1 MFQRI
6 LAVLSAGVLLF
17 AGCRQSSFPTVEGSV
32 IDATIHS
39 VTVQTS
45 EGGSFTVSTL
55 GTDPMLVPGVLPGDE
70 VRIAYET
77 LPDGET
83 FRAVRLDI
91 TTPSAYR
98 LLPGIWRDC
107 TGPTEV
113 GLVLAEDGSARAVG
127 LADLN
132 LRDWSLDGDSLILT
146 AADPTSPDGKVTLI
160 YIIEQLDVD
169 SLVLATT
176 DGVVCMNLSRA
187 E

>member
-83 FRAVRLDI
+83 LRAVRLDI

-98 LLPGIWRDC
+98 LLPGYGA
-107 TGPTEV
+107 T
-113 GLVLAEDGSARAVG
+113 ARARPKW
-127 LADLN
+127 ASCSP
-132 LRDWSLDGDSLILT
+132 RT
-146 AADPTSPDGKVTLI
+146 APPAPWAWRT
-160 YIIEQLDVD
+160 
-169 SLVLATT
+169 
-176 DGVVCMNLSRA
+176 
-187 E
+187 

>member
-1 MFQRI
+1 
-6 LAVLSAGVLLF
+6 
-17 AGCRQSSFPTVEGSV
+17 
-32 IDATIHS
+32 
-39 VTVQTS
+39 
-45 EGGSFTVSTL
+45 
-55 GTDPMLVPGVLPGDE
+55 MLVPGVLPGDE
-70 VRIAYET
+70 FRIAYE
-77 LPDGET
+77 LLSDINI

-91 TTPSAYR
+91 LTPSAYR

-107 TGPTEV
+107 TGPVEV

-146 AADPTSPDGKVTLI
+146 AADPTSPDGKVTLL
-160 YIIEQLDVD
+160 YSIEQLDVD

-176 DGVVCMNLSRA
+176 EGDICMTLSRA

>member
-70 VRIAYET
+70 VRVIYEL

-83 FRAVRLDI
+83 LRAVQLDI
-91 TTPSAYR
+91 DVPSPYR
-98 LLPGIWRDC
+98 LVPGIWRDC
-107 TGPTEV
+107 TGAEEV
-113 GLVLAEDGSARAVG
+113 GLVLAEDGSAKYVG
-127 LADLN
+127 ADGPE
-132 LRDWSLDGDSLILT
+132 LRDWSLDGDNLALT
-146 AADPTSPDGKVTLI
+146 ASDGRVLM
-160 YIIEQLDVD
+160 YRIESLGAD
-169 SLVLATT
+169 SLVIRPQEEGLRALS
-176 DGVVCMNLSRA
+176 LSRS